1 MSWEEKKYSSEENST
16 LMLDEWTHM
25 VISSSELCEI
35 SIDVISLKF
44 NDRLYDQQKKNRHN
58 NFDVCHLICK

>member
-35 SIDVISLKF
+35 SIDAISLKF
-44 NDRLYDQQKKNRHN
+44 NDRLYDQQKKIAITILM
-58 NFDVCHLICK
+58 FAI